1 MHIATKLYNL
11 NQKKKL
17 SPTLPYQEDRFK
29 TQLHKL
35 DSTNPK

>member
-17 SPTLPYQEDRFK
+17 SPALPYQEDRFK
-29 TQLHKL
+29 TKLHKF
-35 DSTNPK
+35 DSTNPE